1 MGIIAWIVLGGIA
14 GWIATIIMGTNAQHG
29 IMYNIVMGII
39 GALVGGFIVGLFG
52 VDGISG
58 FNITSLLVAVL
69 GAALVIWATRKIG
82 HRS

>member
-29 IMYNIVMGII
+29 IAYNIVMGII